1 MSEELT
7 KENIMKRF
15 NEDPGFM
22 KYNNYQL
29 EELEEDKSV
38 MSVEL
43 NENSLNPSGIAHG
56 GLVFGLADT
65 AMGMLAYLTGR
76 KVVTVDAN
84 INYLKP
90 CKGSKV
96 TCVAEPVKVGKTIG
110 VYQASIYN
118 ENKEL
123 AATVIGTYFF
133 LDREI
138 NK

>member
-1 MSEELT
+1 MNEELT
-7 KENIMKRF
+7 KENIIKRF
-15 NEDPGFM
+15 NEYPGFM
-22 KYNNYQL
+22 KYNNYHLDDL
-29 EELEEDKSV
+29 EENKST
-38 MSVEL
+38 MSVDL

-90 CKGSKV
+90 CRGSKI

-110 VYQASIYN
+110 VYQANIYN
-118 ENKEL
+118 GEEEL

-133 LDREI
+133 LDRDI